1 MFAGIDAAAAPGL
14 TPVNINMVVKRGIND
29 YAIIE
34 MAEHLRATGRIL
46 RLIEY
51 MDVGTT
57 YGWRVDDVVPGAE
70 IAAAIHA
77 RWLLESLE
85 ANYDGEV
92 ATRHRYRDGQ
102 AKLPLAGDLRELM
115 RGAASDEELTTK
127 IRSMWTHRADR

>member
-14 TPVNINMVVKRGIND
+14 TPVKINMVVKRGIND

-77 RWLLESLE
+77 RWLLESSRPTTT
-85 ANYDGEV
+85 V
-92 ATRHRYRDGQ
+92 KSRPATATATGRRNCRSR
-102 AKLPLAGDLRELM
+102 ATS
-115 RGAASDEELTTK
+115 AS
-127 IRSMWTHRADR
+127 